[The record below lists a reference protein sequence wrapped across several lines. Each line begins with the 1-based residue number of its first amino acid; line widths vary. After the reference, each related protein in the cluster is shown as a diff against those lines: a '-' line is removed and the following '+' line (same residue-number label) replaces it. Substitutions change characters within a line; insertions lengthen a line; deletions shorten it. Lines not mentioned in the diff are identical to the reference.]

1 MKSGNQNLNCLCNIP
16 SHNTGGNLAFDRF
29 VNKTMFERKISILDP
44 WFFKQF
50 QSIHLL
56 VGEIGSFAQYF
67 FTPIHV
73 IIQLHGK
80 ELQTFSGVA
89 GMKVRAPRPGVEKKG
104 SAGSCGAAIR
114 SQHQENG
121 RALYDSGCVNFNR
134 IGKTPDQII

>member
-67 FTPIHV
+67 FTPIPVSYTHLDDV
-73 IIQLHGK
+73 VLAH
-80 ELQTFSGVA
+80 EVVA
-89 GMKVRAPRPGVEKKG
+89 LRG
-104 SAGSCGAAIR
+104 
-114 SQHQENG
+114 
-121 RALYDSGCVNFNR
+121 
-134 IGKTPDQII
+134 